1 MNEQE
6 RKTNSSW
13 SRIRVFLEH
22 VFGHMKKCMSEFE
35 IRSIEMQIAE
45 VRIGLK
51 IVAYNIM

>member
-13 SRIRVFLEH
+13 SRIRVLVEH

-35 IRSIEMQIAE
+35 IRLIEM
-45 VRIGLK
+45 
-51 IVAYNIM
+51 